1 MNLFLDG
8 RYGQGVSTTLPARQP
23 LLRERNLAT
32 VARAVVDAAEPLSRA
47 GVAAMTGMTR
57 ATVSTLVDHLL
68 AAGIVAELPR
78 ATPVGR
84 GRPAVP
90 LVPAARTVVGVGLEV
105 NVDYLGGRAVDLTG
119 TIVDELVVLDDLHG
133 SDPHDTLARLGRLA
147 RRLVAHLE
155 QAGMRVAGGRLALPG
170 LVDMRT
176 STLRVAPNL
185 GWSDLEPLP
194 MMNLPANLPMGVA
207 NEAKLAALA
216 QIWGVPAGM
225 RTRRTFLYVSGD
237 VGVGAAIVVEDE
249 IFHGRHGWS
258 GEIGHL
264 TIDPA
269 GPLCRCGSTG
279 CLERYAGKEALV
291 SAVGL
296 DVDTPDEMLAD
307 RLSTAD
313 AAAKA
318 TVQDAGAALGQAIAD
333 AVNLLDIDQ
342 VLLGGSYAGIAHLL
356 APAIEAE
363 LRDRVLGAPWA
374 PVTVAAAPVADHA
387 ALTGGAL
394 AVLRGVIDDPV
405 RLIERLG

>member
-1 MNLFLDG
+1 M
-8 RYGQGVSTTLPARQP
+8 TPARQA

-32 VARAVVDAAEPLSRA
+32 VARAIVDAGEPLSRA
-47 GVAAMTGMTR
+47 DIAALTGMTR

-90 LVPAARTVVGVGLEV
+90 LVPAAGTVVGLGLEV

-119 TIVDELVVLDDLHG
+119 SVVDELVGRDDLHG
-133 SDPHDTLARLGRLA
+133 SEPSATLHRLGRLA
-147 RRLVAHLE
+147 RRLIGQVEA
-155 QAGMRVAGGRLALPG
+155 AGMRLAGARLALPG
-170 LVDMRT
+170 LVDVRT
-176 STLRVAPNL
+176 SALRVAPNL
-185 GWSDLEPLP
+185 GWSGIEPLP
-194 MMNLPANLPMGVA
+194 MLGLPDGLPVDVA

-216 QIWGVPAGM
+216 QVWGVPAGT
-225 RTRRTFLYVSGD
+225 RTGRTFLYVSGD

-249 IFHGRHGWS
+249 IFHGQHGWS

-269 GPLCRCGSTG
+269 GPRCRCGSTG

-291 SAVGL
+291 RAVGL
-296 DVDTPDEMLAD
+296 DVDAPDELLVD
-307 RLSTAD
+307 RLASAD
-313 AAAKA
+313 GAARAA
-318 TVQDAGAALGQAIAD
+318 LQTAGAALGQAIAD

-342 VLLGGSYAGIAHLL
+342 VLLGGSFAGIADLL
-356 APAIEAE
+356 GPAIEAE
-363 LRDRVLGAPWA
+363 LRDRVLAAPWA
-374 PVTVAAAPVADHA
+374 PVTVSAAPVADHA

-394 AVLRGVIDDPV
+394 AVLRGVIDHPARWV
-405 RLIERLG
+405 ERQG